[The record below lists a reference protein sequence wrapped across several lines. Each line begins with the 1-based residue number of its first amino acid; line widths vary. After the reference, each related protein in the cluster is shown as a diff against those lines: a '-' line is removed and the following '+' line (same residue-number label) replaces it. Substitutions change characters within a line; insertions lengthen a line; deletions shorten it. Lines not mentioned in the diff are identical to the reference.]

1 VAICIPERNVIFLQ
15 ERPVGT
21 QPPQQPKLLDRV
33 RRACRVR
40 HYSVR
45 TEGAYHDWAER
56 FIRFH
61 GIRHPDT
68 MAEPEVNAFL
78 THLAVERHVAAST
91 QNQALCALLFLY
103 AEVLGRPLNELKV
116 VRACRPKRLPV
127 VLTRDE
133 VKLVLGRLGGVNGL
147 VGRLLYGTGM
157 RLLEG
162 LRLRVKDVEFGAQR
176 ITVRE
181 GKGDKD
187 RVTVLPAAVVPALRE
202 QLERVRALHAA
213 DLAAG
218 FGRVYL
224 PTAVAV
230 KYPSAAAE
238 WGWQYVFPSGKRSTD
253 PRSGTE
259 RRHHLNENALSRAV
273 TAAVRAAG
281 ITKPASAHTLR
292 HSFATHLI
300 EGGADI
306 RTVQELLGHESVET
320 TMIYTHV
327 LNKGGRG
334 VTSPLDSM

>member
-1 VAICIPERNVIFLQ
+1 M
-15 ERPVGT
+15 GT